1 MKIASLETFS
11 NEFVGMVRVRTVGGA
26 EGWGQVSPYNAD
38 ITALVLHRQVAP
50 HALGRDALDIDA
62 LIDLIP
68 EREHKFPGSYLRRAL
83 AGLDTALW
91 DMRGKL
97 AGRSVCALLG
107 GQAGGNHA
115 QARAWGFFPETIHRQ
130 PSHAG
135 QSACRESYR

>member
-11 NEFVGMVRVRTVGGA
+11 NEFVGMVRVRTVVGA

-107 GQAGGNHA
+107 RAGG
-115 QARAWGFFPETIHRQ
+115 RQ
-130 PSHAG
+130 PRTGARVGFLS
-135 QSACRESYR
+135 